1 MVYQVATLQVEPIK
15 IIKIMKNLVYAR
27 FEAMTVDEISELM
40 RIASEKMAIKIAS
53 VAPTLFRVSAY
64 GIFDGDAEDWGFES
78 ADCGLFQ
85 GEEEFEATKKLY
97 ETTIA

>member
-1 MVYQVATLQVEPIK
+1 
-15 IIKIMKNLVYAR
+15 MKNLVYAR
-27 FEAMTVDEISELM
+27 FERMTVDEVSELM
-40 RIASEKMAIKIAS
+40 RKASGKMAIKVAS

-78 ADCGLFQ
+78 ADCGMFQ
-85 GEEEFEATKKLY
+85 GEKEFEATKKLY

>member
-1 MVYQVATLQVEPIK
+1 MVYQVAILQVEPIK

-27 FEAMTVDEISELM
+27 FDEMIVNEVSELM
-40 RIASEKMAIKIAS
+40 RIASGKMAINVVS

-78 ADCGLFQ
+78 ADCGMFQ
-85 GEEEFEATKKLY
+85 GEEVFEATKKLY

>member
-1 MVYQVATLQVEPIK
+1 MD
-15 IIKIMKNLVYAR
+15 NLVYAR
-27 FEAMTVDEISELM
+27 FERMTVNEVSELM
-40 RIASEKMAIKIAS
+40 RVASDKMAINVVS
-53 VAPTLFRVSAY
+53 VAPALFRVSAY

-85 GEEEFEATKKLY
+85 GEKEFEATKKLY

>member
-1 MVYQVATLQVEPIK
+1 
-15 IIKIMKNLVYAR
+15 
-27 FEAMTVDEISELM
+27 
-40 RIASEKMAIKIAS
+40 MAINVVS

-78 ADCGLFQ
+78 ADCGMFQ
-85 GEEEFEATKKLY
+85 GEEVFEATKKLY

>member
-1 MVYQVATLQVEPIK
+1 
-15 IIKIMKNLVYAR
+15 MKNLVYAR
-27 FEAMTVDEISELM
+27 FERMTFDEVSELM
-40 RIASEKMAIKIAS
+40 RKASGKMAVKITS

-64 GIFDGDAEDWGFES
+64 GIFEGDAEDWGFES
-78 ADCGLFQ
+78 TDCGMFQ